1 VNQPS
6 DDQRKCV
13 SIESQ
18 GSIVDYLER
27 VGKGRKIFT
36 ALLVFQ
42 CLIVITGGIVRITGS
57 GLGCPTWPECAPGS
71 YTPSPDQ
78 SEDPLHIWIEFGN
91 RLLTFVLGFAAL
103 ASLLYSLRFIPNLRI
118 RLLALGQFLGILA
131 QAILGGI
138 TVLTGLHPIT
148 VAAHLLLSIIL
159 ISGAL
164 SLRQRVYG
172 RIPKT
177 FEVQPLTRLIAK
189 VLVALGFAVIV
200 VGTIVTGT
208 GPHAGDVSSE
218 RFDFDIR
225 VVAWLHADL
234 VIAFLGL
241 TLATWIAVRLGEV
254 GPARSAL
261 ERRIV
266 TVLAISLSQGALG
279 YIQYFT
285 GVPELLVIFHL
296 IGAVSVWLSL
306 WNFYITG
313 SVTSQEGSRSS

>member
-1 VNQPS
+1 VHH
-6 DDQRKCV
+6 
-13 SIESQ
+13 
-18 GSIVDYLER
+18 LER
-27 VGKGRKIFT
+27 VGRGRRIFT

-71 YTPSPDQ
+71 YTPSPEQ
-78 SEDPLHIWIEFGN
+78 LEDPLHIWIEFGN
-91 RLLTFVLGFAAL
+91 RLLTFVLGIAAL
-103 ASLLYSLRFIPNLRI
+103 AALFYSLRFIPNLRI
-118 RLLALGQFLGILA
+118 RLLALGQVLGIVA

-138 TVLTGLHPIT
+138 TVLTGLHPTT

-172 RIPKT
+172 RIPNS
-177 FEVQPLTRLIAK
+177 FETQALTRSISKA
-189 VLVALGFAVIV
+189 LVAIGFAVIV
-200 VGTIVTGT
+200 MGTIVTGT
-208 GPHAGDVSSE
+208 GPHAGDDSSV

-225 VVAWLHADL
+225 TVAWLHADL

-241 TLATWIAVRLGEV
+241 SFATLIAVRLGERE
-254 GPARSAL
+254 PARSIL
-261 ERRIV
+261 LRKIFI
-266 TVLAISLSQGALG
+266 LLGISLSQGGIG

-285 GVPELLVIFHL
+285 GVPELLVIAHL

-313 SVTSQEGSRSS
+313 SVTSRKTSPTSSQ